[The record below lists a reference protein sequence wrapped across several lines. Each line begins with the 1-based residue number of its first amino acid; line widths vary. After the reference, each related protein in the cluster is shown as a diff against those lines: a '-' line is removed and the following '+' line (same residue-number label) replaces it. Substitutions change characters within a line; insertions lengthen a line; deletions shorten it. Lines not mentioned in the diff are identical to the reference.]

1 MGRFR
6 LPANNPKRVTG
17 SETPRQTVSE
27 TSSYPDPYQAPPRP
41 SNRLLRQSVN
51 AQTLNSNLLEP
62 LLDIGAVRVV
72 GPETESDAE
81 LLRGADGDQPFGSA
95 TIRTSLAAFCC
106 WRRFSAQSS

>member
-6 LPANNPKRVTG
+6 LPANKPKRVTG

-81 LLRGADGDQPFGSA
+81 PGAAPNGGPA
-95 TIRTSLAAFCC
+95 TPLGNSGVTEGPPSV
-106 WRRFSAQSS
+106 S